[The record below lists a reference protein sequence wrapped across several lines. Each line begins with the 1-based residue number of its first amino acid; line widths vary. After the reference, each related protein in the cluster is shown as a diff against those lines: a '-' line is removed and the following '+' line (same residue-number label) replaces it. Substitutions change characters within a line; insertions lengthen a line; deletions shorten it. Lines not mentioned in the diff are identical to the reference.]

1 MYNIQNIKY
10 RYGFAEVRQGL
21 KIIQPPLWLWRGC
34 GKDEVEEKDHLP
46 SGAGDPSGKSS
57 CVHEKT
63 SCSALR
69 KWFLKG
75 KINLCKIP

>member
-1 MYNIQNIKY
+1 MEFCKDLFSPSKTSFLTQSN
-10 RYGFAEVRQGL
+10 
-21 KIIQPPLWLWRGC
+21 WLWRGC

-63 SCSALR
+63 SCSASR
-69 KWFLKG
+69 KVVFEGENKSLQ
-75 KINLCKIP
+75 NSMN